1 MRHEPYE
8 SELRAV
14 PLMSDGELLD
24 YFLLRIFETDEVWGL
39 NDSASWLLREH
50 QANLYLPLWPY
61 RRFAADAALDFLHDG
76 SPASVALEHFI
87 DQTLRPL
94 IDGNTMLEIMPR
106 DSAKLGC
113 VISPHR
119 LLDILIG
126 LIDASEYRL
135 DG

>member
-1 MRHEPYE
+1 MRHEPYAA
-8 SELRAV
+8 ELKAL
-14 PLMSDGELLD
+14 PTMSDGERLD

-39 NDSASWLLREH
+39 DEGADWLVREH
-50 QANLYLPLWPY
+50 GDDLYMPLWPY

-87 DQTLRPL
+87 DNTLRPL
-94 IDGNTMLEIMPR
+94 MDSDTLLEIMPR
-106 DSAKLGC
+106 DADTLGC
-113 VISPHR
+113 VITPHR

-126 LIDASEYRL
+126 LFDASEYRL

>member
-8 SELRAV
+8 SELRDV
-14 PLMSDGELLD
+14 PTMRDGELLD

-39 NDSASWLLREH
+39 SEAAGWLVREH
-50 QANLYLPLWPY
+50 EGNIYLPLWPY
-61 RRFAADAALDFLHDG
+61 RRFASDAALDFLNDG
-76 SPASVALEHFI
+76 SPAAVALEHFI

-94 IDGNTMLEIMPR
+94 VDTDTMLEIMPR
-106 DSAKLGC
+106 DTATLGC
-113 VISPHR
+113 IISPHR

-126 LIDASEYRL
+126 LFDASEYRL